1 MRSRKQSNSAYD
13 IGREIAEL
21 ERGMN
26 ELGIRFNH
34 SVFDKFKTYLEVLYS
49 YHGKMHLLS
58 HRDYERI
65 SRRHFLP
72 SLLTLPFTIKHKR
85 VCDVGSGAGFPS
97 VPLKILSPHLDLVIF
112 EAQRKKADFLNY
124 LMERLDLEGVEIVN
138 GRAEIYSGVKFDL
151 ALLRAVGKINKLIG
165 VLDLLLEPGGAAIF
179 FKTLRVEKEIGDAQ
193 KALQKHNFRVLI
205 RKTLT
210 PLDKSPLALVTLR
223 KS

>member
-1 MRSRKQSNSAYD
+1 
-13 IGREIAEL
+13 
-21 ERGMN
+21 
-26 ELGIRFNH
+26 
-34 SVFDKFKTYLEVLYS
+34 V
-49 YHGKMHLLS
+49 S

-72 SLLTLPFTIKHKR
+72 SLLIYQDTMNHKR

-112 EAQRKKADFLNY
+112 EAQRKKARFLNY
-124 LMERLDLEGVEIVN
+124 LIERLDLEGVEIVN

-151 ALLRAVGKINKLIG
+151 ALLRAVGTIRKLIG
-165 VLDLLLEPGGAAIF
+165 ALDSLLAPKAEAIF

-193 KALQKHNFRVLI
+193 KALQKHNFRVSI